1 MQNQN
6 LLPQSNVFSELD
18 LKVYVRIIWQW
29 SWLIILCTVV
39 AGAMAYV
46 ISSFSEPIYQSSS
59 TILINQARNPTSSAD
74 YQDLMTSERMAST
87 YAQLIK
93 RDSLLVKVA
102 TQLGVDE
109 AVFKQ
114 SVTGINVTAVRD
126 TQLLKLDVEGTSPQ
140 LVAAVAYTLP
150 LVFIDE
156 IRAVQSER
164 FSGAKNGLQSQLQ
177 DLNNQIEQTQ
187 VAIDKLSD
195 SHTAEEGV
203 ELGRLRFQLSQYQ
216 TRYTSLLQSLGNLQI
231 TELQSTDT
239 ISVVEEPKVPTA
251 PIRPRIFVNTLL
263 AAVVGAMLAL
273 GLIFLIEYLDDRIK
287 TPQDLASIVD
297 APLLGSIARMQ
308 GKSKKR
314 KPVQDALGLGLEDS
328 LITAVQPRHPIT
340 EAYRALR
347 TNLQFS
353 SVDQALT
360 SLLVTSASPGEGK
373 TTTAANLAI
382 VMAQSG
388 KSVLL
393 IDADLR
399 KPRQHQIFGL
409 PQSPGLTD
417 ALINSDSLPLSYV
430 RPTTVPN
437 LNILT
442 SGKTPPNPAELLGSQ
457 RMHQFIQQLHEQV
470 DLIIFDVPPVLAVTD
485 AQVLAS
491 QVNGVVLVI
500 DSEQTERAKFARA
513 VEALLHTNVR
523 LLGTVLN
530 RLTRSAR
537 GYYYYYNEYSAYY
550 SDEPASNQT
559 ASKQTKN
566 DQQTV
571 SVKQR
576 ARNFMD
582 EELSVKPA
590 VNGVYQIQY
599 ERPGSDN
606 HSK

>member
-6 LLPQSNVFSELD
+6 LPSQNNVFSELD

-29 SWLIILCTVV
+29 SWLIILCTIV
-39 AGAMAYV
+39 AGAIAYV
-46 ISSFSEPIYQSSS
+46 VSSLSVPIYQAST

-109 AVFKQ
+109 PVFKQ
-114 SVTGINVTAVRD
+114 SVTGINVTTVRD

-150 LVFIDE
+150 LVFIGE
-156 IRAVQSER
+156 IREVQGER
-164 FSGAKNGLQSQLQ
+164 FAGARSGLQSQLQ
-177 DLNNQIEQTQ
+177 DLSNQIEQTQ
-187 VAIDKLSD
+187 VAIDKLAD

-203 ELGRLRFQLSQYQ
+203 ELGRLRFQLNQYQ
-216 TRYTSLLQSLGNLQI
+216 TRYSSLLQSMGNLQL
-231 TELQSTDT
+231 TELQSIDT
-239 ISVVEEPKVPTA
+239 ISVVEQPKVPTT
-251 PIRPRIFVNTLL
+251 PIRPRVFMNTLL

-287 TPQDLASIVD
+287 TPQDLASILD

-308 GKSKKR
+308 AKR
-314 KPVQDALGLGLEDS
+314 RKRNKDDLGTEMEES
-328 LITAVQPRHPIT
+328 LITALQPRHPIT
-340 EAYRALR
+340 EAYRGLR

-360 SLLVTSASPGEGK
+360 SLIVTSASPGEGK

-388 KSVLL
+388 RSVLL

-399 KPRQHQIFGL
+399 KPRQYQVFGV
-409 PQSPGLTD
+409 PQSPGLTE
-417 ALINSDSLPLSYV
+417 ALVNSDSAPTAYM
-430 RPTTVPN
+430 RATTVPN
-437 LNILT
+437 LSILT
-442 SGKTPPNPAELLGSQ
+442 SGKIPPNPAELLGSQ
-457 RMHQFIQQLHEQV
+457 RMHQLIQQLHEHV
-470 DLIIFDVPPVLAVTD
+470 DLIIFDVPPVLPVTD
-485 AQVLAS
+485 AQVLAP
-491 QVNGVVLVI
+491 QVNGILMVI

-513 VEALLHTNVR
+513 VESLLHTNAR
-523 LLGTVLN
+523 ILGTVLN
-530 RLTRSAR
+530 RLARSAR
-537 GYYYYYNEYSAYY
+537 GYYYYNEYSTYY
-550 SDEPASNQT
+550 ASDAAKGGRFDNKPIKA
-559 ASKQTKN
+559 ADN
-566 DQQTV
+566 DV
-571 SVKQR
+571 SYKQR
-576 ARNFMD
+576 ARNFLD
-582 EELSVKPA
+582 EELVVKPA
-590 VNGVYQIQY
+590 TNGVYQIQH

-606 HSK
+606 HK